1 MTVTDAATCFTGTS
15 VLVAVTTTGPSSTAS
30 SGVSPS
36 ICPDALPSPQA
47 HRTVTHNHPL
57 IRLLQ
62 HFIVRPLIR
71 EGGAFLSSPWTGLL
85 TRGSL
90 PTLRLPIL
98 RQAQDSGIV
107 QSDSPL
113 TVAGPC
119 WLCPA
124 AACGWPTTFPC
135 IQGHSIR
142 PEYLLDRVGFSH
154 PLSGFLPTTAMARAY
169 LPFAAVLIS
178 LKLTRRFH
186 GNHARKQSGVKD
198 LRQQFEA
205 IHQARTGAAEVAAR
219 IDRIDP
225 TALHSRQLGP
235 AWQPR
240 ENRQLSDIPFQIETA
255 AHQDDNLRG

>member
-98 RQAQDSGIV
+98 RHAQDSGLM

-119 WLCPA
+119 WLCRAGTSGRYTSFPYIQ
-124 AACGWPTTFPC
+124 GRPIRLVTFPYRL
-135 IQGHSIR
+135 GS
-142 PEYLLDRVGFSH
+142 SH
-154 PLSGFLPTTAMARAY
+154 PLSSMPSAPKTAKR
-169 LPFAAVLIS
+169 S
-178 LKLTRRFH
+178 EERRV
-186 GNHARKQSGVKD
+186 GK
-198 LRQQFEA
+198 E
-205 IHQARTGAAEVAAR
+205 
-219 IDRIDP
+219 
-225 TALHSRQLGP
+225 
-235 AWQPR
+235 
-240 ENRQLSDIPFQIETA
+240 
-255 AHQDDNLRG
+255 